1 MPEIS
6 SGHIILA
13 PIRFSVA
20 DWRRERHNWFKRFLT
35 IVGFY
40 CTDRQVCCIGPTVI
54 KTQALIF
61 QLNWKHNSF
70 KFPRIG
76 PSLQWRGWK
85 LMQPSCNIY
94 HSPSSS
100 HGIKMFGKCFF
111 LIPHIDI
118 FRRCSMSFLAKI
130 FRKYHDFPPWIFSLF
145 ALRALIPHFAQK
157 LISPFQ

>member
-13 PIRFSVA
+13 PSRFSVA

-70 KFPRIG
+70 KFQRIR

-85 LMQPSCNIY
+85 LMQPSCNIH

-100 HGIKMFGKCFF
+100 HGIKMFGKCFESF
-111 LIPHIDI
+111 YCSWEVYSEYIPCLFSSRYSKNIMI
-118 FRRCSMSFLAKI
+118 F
-130 FRKYHDFPPWIFSLF
+130 PWIFSLL
-145 ALRALIPHFAQK
+145 APQVL
-157 LISPFQ
+157 